1 MLLRT
6 EHNAI
11 IYKYN
16 KYIQVSGSLFYAFE
30 YLIKT
35 LEANPE
41 SNIRFYILIA
51 SSQKKDYLY
60 KLRKLFQTK
69 YPLLREYKDRG
80 RILSYKEKLT
90 KEEYSTLI
98 SKIKILTEAFDRIIT
113 CSSIELLKL
122 KFNKVMFINYNS
134 WLNTSYKADTTF
146 VVQNRNINSLDQSEF
161 PKETS
166 IKDKRIMFLYELPE
180 QQFPSPFGAIQYQYN
195 LSLATDYFI
204 PKKLFESKDKT
215 RKVQAGKPITN
226 TSFETTQKPSL
237 FIGVIDRPLL
247 NTREIE
253 YHQNFLKYDENCR
266 IIIEARF
273 YKVKIKVIK
282 VETTKLRTMSNFIKF
297 SSSVHD
303 LETLP
308 NDSSVT
314 RLESDLSNYTLS
326 TNDFIIQLL
335 KD

>member
-11 IYKYN
+11 VYKYN

-80 RILSYKEKLT
+80 QLLVYKELLT
-90 KEEYSTLI
+90 KDEYSTLI
-98 SKIKILTEAFDRIIT
+98 SKIKILNEAFDRIIT

-122 KFNKVMFINYNS
+122 KFNKVMFVSYNS
-134 WLNTSYKADTTF
+134 WVNTSYKADTTI
-146 VVQNRNINSLDQSEF
+146 VIQNRNINSLDQSEF
-161 PKETS
+161 PKENS
-166 IKDKRIMFLYELPE
+166 LKDKRIMFLYELPE

-204 PKKLFESKDKT
+204 PKKLFESKDRT
-215 RKVQAGKPITN
+215 RKVIAGKPIIN
-226 TSFETTQKPSL
+226 ARFECNQKPSL

-247 NTREIE
+247 NTRELE
-253 YHQNFLKYDENCR
+253 YHQNFLLYDENSR
-266 IIIEARF
+266 IIIEARY

-282 VETTKLRTMSNFIKF
+282 VETQKLRTGSNFVRN
-297 SSSVHD
+297 STLD
-303 LETLP
+303 LENLP
-308 NDSSVT
+308 NDSSVA
-314 RLESDLSNYTLS
+314 RLEKDLSNYTLDI
-326 TNDFIIQLL
+326 NDFVIQLL
-335 KD
+335 KA